1 MSYTSLYYHIVFSTK
16 ERRSFLSDQL
26 LPRVVKYIGG
36 IIRQMDGQL
45 VEGDGMPDHVHLAAI
60 MHPTWAIADF
70 LRTLKTNSTRWIHET
85 FGDMATFA
93 WQEGYAAFTVSR
105 SVLPAVKTYIRTQKE
120 HHRKISFV
128 DELKALLDKHG
139 IAYDERYLV

>member
-1 MSYTSLYYHIVFSTK
+1 MSYMSLYYHIVFSTK

-45 VEGDGMPDHVHLAAI
+45 LEGDGMPDHVHLAAI
-60 MHPTWAIADF
+60 MHPTCSIADF

-85 FGDMATFA
+85 FSDMATFA
-93 WQEGYAAFTVSR
+93 WQEGYAAFTVSP
-105 SVLPAVKTYIRTQKE
+105 SALPAVKTYIRTQKE
-120 HHRKISFV
+120 HHREISFV

-139 IAYDERYLV
+139 IEYDERYLA

>member
-1 MSYTSLYYHIVFSTK
+1 
-16 ERRSFLSDQL
+16 SDDR

-45 VEGDGMPDHVHLAAI
+45 LEGDGMDDHLHLAAI
-60 MHPTWAIADF
+60 LHPTSAIADA
-70 LRTLKTNSTRWIHET
+70 LRTLKTNSTRWIHQT
-85 FGDMATFA
+85 FDGMAAFA

-105 SVLPAVKTYIRTQKE
+105 SVLPAVKEYIRTQKE
-120 HHRKISFV
+120 HHRKMTFA

-139 IAYDERYLV
+139 IEYDERYLV